1 MSARDNFRATLVAII
16 WGANFVVIDEGLK
29 GFPPFLLLCA
39 RFLVVL
45 FPAIFLIP
53 RPGPW
58 RTILRVGLFLSL
70 GQFALLYLALHLG
83 MPAGL
88 ASLLVQV
95 QVIFSIAISR
105 IFLKE
110 RPTRQ
115 QLLGVAVGLVGLM
128 VLIGARA
135 GTGRLLPLVITIGAC
150 LSWSIG
156 NVISR
161 NAQFSSGVGVTVW
174 SGVVVPIPALAL
186 AFLVNGPHA
195 VDHAVTHIG
204 WLTIASTLYT
214 AVLCSLFGYGV
225 WNSLLSRYPVGS
237 VVPFSLIVPVAG
249 IATAWIV
256 LGQAPSVAEAVGG
269 VILLAGIATATLQR
283 GRAAAR
289 PAALADATTPQRAAA
304 RPGASGA
311 DPYPGCAPPAPP
323 PRDSRLSPSPASP
336 A

>member
-1 MSARDNFRATLVAII
+1 MTRRDNFRAALVAII

-45 FPAIFLIP
+45 FPAIFLVP

-58 RTILRVGLFLSL
+58 RTILQVGLFMSL
-70 GQFALLYLALHLG
+70 GQFGLLYLSLHLG

-105 IFLKE
+105 VFLNE

-115 QLLGVAVGLVGLM
+115 QLIGVGIGLVGLT
-128 VLIGARA
+128 VLIA
-135 GTGRLLPLVITIGAC
+135 GHASTAGLLPLVIIILAC
-150 LSWSIG
+150 LAWSIG

-161 NAQFSSGVGVTVW
+161 STREQITSGFGLTVW
-174 SGVVVPIPALAL
+174 SGIVVPIPALAL

-195 VDHAVTHIG
+195 VDHAVSHIG
-204 WLTIASTLYT
+204 WVTVASTLYT
-214 AVLCSLFGYGV
+214 AILCSLFGYGV

-237 VVPFSLIVPVAG
+237 VVPFALVVPAAG
-249 IATAWIV
+249 IATAWIA
-256 LGQAPSVAEAVGG
+256 LGQVPTLTEVIGG
-269 VILLAGIATATLQR
+269 AILLGGIATTTLQR
-283 GRAAAR
+283 AGAR
-289 PAALADATTPQRAAA
+289 RV
-304 RPGASGA
+304 GSSA
-311 DPYPGCAPPAPP
+311 DPYPESVLPEPQPL
-323 PRDSRLSPSPASP
+323 DSRLSPSPVSP

>member
-1 MSARDNFRATLVAII
+1 MSRRDNFRAALVAII

-45 FPAIFLIP
+45 FPAIFLVP

-58 RTILRVGLFLSL
+58 RTILQVGLFMSL
-70 GQFALLYLALHLG
+70 GQFALLYLSLHLG

-105 IFLKE
+105 VFLRE

-115 QLLGVAVGLVGLM
+115 QLLGVGVGLVGLT
-128 VLIGARA
+128 VLIAGRA
-135 GTGRLLPLVITIGAC
+135 DSAGLVPLAVIIGAC
-150 LSWSIG
+150 LAWSIG
-156 NVISR
+156 NVITRS
-161 NAQFSSGVGVTVW
+161 AQVTSGFGLTIW

-195 VDHAVTHIG
+195 VDHAVAHIG

-214 AVLCSLFGYGV
+214 AILCSLFGYGV

-237 VVPFSLIVPVAG
+237 VVPFALVVPVAG
-249 IATAWIV
+249 IATAWIA
-256 LGQAPSVAEAVGG
+256 LGETPTIAETLGG
-269 VILLAGIATATLQR
+269 LILLGGIATTTLQR

-289 PAALADATTPQRAAA
+289 PTAAAAATTPLRAAA
-304 RPGASGA
+304 RPAASSA
-311 DPYPGCAPPAPP
+311 DPYPESAPPEPQP
-323 PRDSRLSPSPASP
+323 LDSRLSPSPASP

>member
-1 MSARDNFRATLVAII
+1 MSPRDNFRAALVATI

-45 FPAIFLIP
+45 FPAIFFVP

-58 RTILRVGLFLSL
+58 RTILGIGLFMSL
-70 GQFALLYLALHLG
+70 GQFGLLYLSLHLG

-105 IFLKE
+105 VALKE

-115 QLLGVAVGLVGLM
+115 QLLGVSIG
-128 VLIGARA
+128 LIGLAVLVLGRA
-135 GTGRLLPLVITIGAC
+135 STAGLLPLVVIIGAC

-156 NVISR
+156 NVLSR
-161 NAQFSSGVGVTVW
+161 RAQITSGFGLTVW
-174 SGVVVPIPALAL
+174 SGIVVPIPALAI
-186 AFLVNGPHA
+186 AFAINGPHA
-195 VDHAVTHIG
+195 VGHAVSHIG
-204 WLTIASTLYT
+204 VVTILSTLYT

-225 WNSLLSRYPVGS
+225 WNSLLSKYPVGS
-237 VVPFSLIVPVAG
+237 VVPFSLIVPAAG
-249 IATAWIV
+249 IATAWIA
-256 LGQAPSVAEAVGG
+256 LGQVPTTAEIIGG
-269 VILLAGIATATLQR
+269 AILLGGIATTTIQR
-283 GRAAAR
+283 RRAVAR
-289 PAALADATTPQRAAA
+289 R
-304 RPGASGA
+304 GASSG
-311 DPYPGCAPPAPP
+311 DPYPESAPLEPP
-323 PRDSRLSPSPASP
+323 PTDSRLSPSPASP

>member
-1 MSARDNFRATLVAII
+1 MSPRDNLRAALVAVI

-29 GFPPFLLLCA
+29 GFPPFLLLAA

-45 FPAIFLIP
+45 IPAVFLVP

-58 RTILRVGLFLSL
+58 RTILSIGVFMSL

-95 QVIFSIAISR
+95 QVIATIAISR
-105 IFLKE
+105 VVLKE
-110 RPTRQ
+110 HPTRR
-115 QLLGVAVGLVGLM
+115 QLAGVSVGLVGLA
-128 VLIGARA
+128 VLVLGYGAGA
-135 GTGRLLPLVITIGAC
+135 PLLPLVVVIGAC
-150 LSWSIG
+150 LSWSVG
-156 NVISR
+156 NVMSR
-161 NAQFSSGVGVTVW
+161 RAQISSGLGLTVW

-195 VDHAVTHIG
+195 VDHAVAHVG

-214 AVLCSLFGYGV
+214 AVGCSLFGYGV

-237 VVPFSLIVPVAG
+237 VVPFALLVPVAG

-256 LGQAPSVAEAVGG
+256 LGEAPSVSEVLGG
-269 VILLAGIATATLQR
+269 VILLAGIAITTIQLQP
-283 GRAAAR
+283 RAAR
-289 PAALADATTPQRAAA
+289 R
-304 RPGASGA
+304 GASS
-311 DPYPGCAPPAPP
+311 DDRYPASAPPEPQP
-323 PRDSRLSPSPASP
+323 LDSRLSPSPASP

>member
-1 MSARDNFRATLVAII
+1 MSPRDNLRAALVAII

-45 FPAIFLIP
+45 FPMIFFVP

-58 RTILRVGLFLSL
+58 RTILQIGAFMSL
-70 GQFALLYLALHLG
+70 GQFGLLYLSLHLG

-105 IFLKE
+105 VALKE

-115 QLLGVAVGLVGLM
+115 QLLGVGIGLVGLT
-128 VLIGARA
+128 VLVIGRA
-135 GTGRLLPLVITIGAC
+135 STAAVLPLVVIIGAC

-156 NVISR
+156 NVLSR
-161 NAQFSSGVGVTVW
+161 RAQVTSGFGLTVW
-174 SGVVVPIPALAL
+174 SGIVVPIPALAL
-186 AFLVNGPHA
+186 AFLINGPHA

-204 WLTIASTLYT
+204 IVTILSTLYT
-214 AVLCSLFGYGV
+214 AVCCSLFGYGV
-225 WNSLLSRYPVGS
+225 WNSLLSKYPVGS
-237 VVPFSLIVPVAG
+237 VVPFALIVPAAG
-249 IATAWIV
+249 IATAWIA
-256 LGQAPSVAEAVGG
+256 LGQVPTISEVIGG
-269 VILLAGIATATLQR
+269 AILLAGIATTTLQR
-283 GRAAAR
+283 AGARRAAN
-289 PAALADATTPQRAAA
+289 
-304 RPGASGA
+304 SA
-311 DPYPGCAPPAPP
+311 DPYPECAPPEPQP
-323 PRDSRLSPSPASP
+323 LDSRLSPSPASP

>member
-1 MSARDNFRATLVAII
+1 MSPRDNFRAALVAII

-29 GFPPFLLLCA
+29 GFPPFLLLAA

-45 FPAIFLIP
+45 FPMILLVP

-58 RTILRVGLFLSL
+58 RTILQVGLFMSL
-70 GQFALLYLALHLG
+70 GQFGLLYLSLHLG

-105 IFLKE
+105 VFLKE

-115 QLLGVAVGLVGLM
+115 QLLGVGIGLVGLT
-128 VLIGARA
+128 VLIAGRA
-135 GTGRLLPLVITIGAC
+135 STAGLLPLVIIIGAC

-156 NVISR
+156 NVMSR
-161 NAQFSSGVGVTVW
+161 RARVTSGFGLTIW

-195 VDHAVTHIG
+195 VDHAITHIG
-204 WLTIASTLYT
+204 WVTVASTLYT
-214 AVLCSLFGYGV
+214 AILCSLFGYGV

-237 VVPFSLIVPVAG
+237 VVPFALVVPAAG
-249 IATAWIV
+249 IATAWIA
-256 LGQAPSVAEAVGG
+256 LGQAPTLSETIGG
-269 VILLAGIATATLQR
+269 LILLGGIATTTLQR
-283 GRAAAR
+283 TKTQQRAAAR
-289 PAALADATTPQRAAA
+289 PAAS
-304 RPGASGA
+304 SG
-311 DPYPGCAPPAPP
+311 DPYPASAPLEPQPL
-323 PRDSRLSPSPASP
+323 DSRLSPSPASP